1 MKTHNRVKQTNGI
14 DPQIQRTIN
23 RLVIANLERLDL
35 SPAQRAAIAVALL
48 APALEAAA
56 LKRRNPKK
64 KFGA

>member
-23 RLVIANLERLDL
+23 KIVIHNLDKLDL
-35 SPAQRAAIAVALL
+35 SPAQRAAITVALL
-48 APALEAAA
+48 APAFEAAA

-64 KFGA
+64 NFGA